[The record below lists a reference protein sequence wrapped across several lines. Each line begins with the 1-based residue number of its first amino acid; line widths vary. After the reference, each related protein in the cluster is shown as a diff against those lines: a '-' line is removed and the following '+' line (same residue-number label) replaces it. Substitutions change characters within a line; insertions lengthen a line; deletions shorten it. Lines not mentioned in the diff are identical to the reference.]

1 MDIDNGH
8 PRGDPGGG
16 HADALLG
23 TIASL
28 NTGLLVDVLAEAPVG
43 VGLLDAELRWLYANP
58 AFLSTTGLEPAR
70 ILGRPVAA
78 TPFAADLHTI
88 SRILAG
94 GNPREAADPR
104 DAADRADAAAR
115 GDAGAHRSDAA
126 DAAELAGPGDPAD
139 PAGPGDAAG
148 RDDAEP
154 GTATATGWQ
163 VRYRRLAAEE
173 GRAAG
178 VVVVVMGAATRQQRR
193 LDQAGRRLALQ
204 QAAAERI
211 GTTLDVDI
219 TCIELAEFA
228 VPAMADLAIVEV
240 MTHEIVD
247 RGVGGADRGVDRGQ
261 GGQPEPPRMR
271 RTALACS
278 PELRRRLGALALP
291 AASVRPGPDS
301 AVALSLAEGEPVVA
315 NLVSDAELADLAQSP
330 ETLAAYRIADVD
342 SLVTVPL
349 NARGR
354 LVGVLTLARGRG
366 TFDGFTDDDRV
377 LIQDLADRAAVSV
390 ENARQYADSQS
401 VTLELQRALLVEP
414 GRPHSNLEVAARY
427 LPSGNRS
434 LVGGDWY
441 EIVRLPFGRTLLVM
455 GDVMGHGV
463 EAAVDM
469 SIYRSA
475 IRDAGGMDLPPHGI
489 LRHLDTLISQDDT
502 ARPATCLLGVAD
514 PNRGRWTFASA
525 GHLPP
530 ALFAPGR
537 PTELVTV
544 PTGPPLGTGIGGY
557 EQTIVTLRPD
567 QVLLMYTDGLVERR
581 GEDIDVSLA
590 RLAALPL
597 GATGGLED
605 LLDDALHLVAPPAIE
620 DDIAILA
627 ARATPR

>member
-28 NTGLLVDVLAEAPVG
+28 NPGLLVDVLAEAPVG

-88 SRILAG
+88 SRILAE

-104 DAADRADAAAR
+104 DAAD
-115 GDAGAHRSDAA
+115 
-126 DAAELAGPGDPAD
+126 LANPAN
-139 PAGPGDAAG
+139 PAGPGDAVG

-154 GTATATGWQ
+154 GTATATATGWQ
-163 VRYRRLAAEE
+163 VRYRRLEAEE
-173 GRAAG
+173 GRATG

-219 TCIELAEFA
+219 TCIELAELA

-247 RGVGGADRGVDRGQ
+247 RAVDRGVDRSVDRGL

-315 NLVSDAELADLAQSP
+315 NLLSDAELADLAQSP

-427 LPSGNRS
+427 LPSGNRT

>member
-28 NTGLLVDVLAEAPVG
+28 NPGLLVDVLAEAPVG

-88 SRILAG
+88 SRILAE

-104 DAADRADAAAR
+104 DAAD
-115 GDAGAHRSDAA
+115 
-126 DAAELAGPGDPAD
+126 LANPAN
-139 PAGPGDAAG
+139 PAGPGDAVG

-154 GTATATGWQ
+154 GTATATATGWQ
-163 VRYRRLAAEE
+163 VRYRRLEAEE
-173 GRAAG
+173 GRATG

-219 TCIELAEFA
+219 TCIELAELA

-247 RGVGGADRGVDRGQ
+247 RAVDRGVDRSVDRGL

-271 RTALACS
+271 RAALACS

-315 NLVSDAELADLAQSP
+315 NLLSDAELADLAQSP

-427 LPSGNRS
+427 LPSGNRT

-514 PNRGRWTFASA
+514 PNRRRWTFASA

>member
-8 PRGDPGGG
+8 PRGDSGGG
-16 HADALLG
+16 HSDALLG

-43 VGLLDAELRWLYANP
+43 VGLLDTELRWLYANP

-78 TPFAADLHTI
+78 TPFAADLQTI
-88 SRILAG
+88 SRILAE

-104 DAADRADAAAR
+104 DVPEPRDVPGPRAVADRADAADR
-115 GDAGAHRSDAA
+115 GVVADAA
-126 DAAELAGPGDPAD
+126 D
-139 PAGPGDAAG
+139 PGDAAG
-148 RDDAEP
+148 QDDAEP

-163 VRYRRLAAEE
+163 VRYRRLETE

-219 TCIELAEFA
+219 TCIELAELA
-228 VPAMADLAIVEV
+228 VPALADLAIVEV

-247 RGVGGADRGVDRGQ
+247 RAVDRGVDHGQ
-261 GGQPEPPRMR
+261 GGRPEPPRMR
-271 RTALACS
+271 RAALACP

-291 AASVRPGPDS
+291 AASIRPGPDS
-301 AVALSLAEGEPVVA
+301 AVALSLAEGEAVVA
-315 NLVSDAELADLAQSP
+315 NLVSDADLADLAQSP

-342 SLVTVPL
+342 SLVAVPL

-354 LVGVLTLARGRG
+354 LVGVLTLARVRG
-366 TFDGFTDDDRV
+366 TFDGFTDDDKV

-427 LPSGNRS
+427 LPSGNRT

-514 PNRGRWTFASA
+514 PNRDRWTFASA

-557 EQTIVTLRPD
+557 EQTIVNLRPD
-567 QVLLMYTDGLVERR
+567 QILLMYTDGLVERR